1 MFISSIRRCVVFRL
15 RDDRLNVTLWSVG
28 VRAGSRQVVG
38 GIEAGIQH
46 LMNRLLRTRTRPLC
60 VFMK

>member
-28 VRAGSRQVVG
+28 DRAGSRQVVG
-38 GIEAGIQH
+38 GIEAGIRR